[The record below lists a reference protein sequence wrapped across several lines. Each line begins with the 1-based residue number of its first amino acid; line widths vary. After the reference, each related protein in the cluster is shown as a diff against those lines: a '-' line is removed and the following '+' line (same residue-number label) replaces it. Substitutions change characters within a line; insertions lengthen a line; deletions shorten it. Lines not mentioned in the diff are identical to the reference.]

1 MQKTKSK
8 VGDTFSEIE
17 SMKKRLGTLYSRKV
31 SLEEEIDT
39 LKGDFFYA
47 AVILVTFI
55 DCVFI
60 FYIVK
65 YSCFHIVIV
74 LIITWA

>member
-1 MQKTKSK
+1 MQKAKSK

-17 SMKKRLGTLYSRKV
+17 STKKRLVTLYSRKD

-39 LKGDFFYA
+39 LKGDFSMRSHC
-47 AVILVTFI
+47 I

-60 FYIVK
+60 LYIAK
-65 YSCFHIVIV
+65 YSSFHIIIV
-74 LIITWA
+74 L